1 MALTSNDPHN
11 LGEIARIVAI
21 GVKVQRRKN
30 RGKSTRA
37 LEKRAEEITAKAQ
50 AREDARRKK

>member
-11 LGEIARIVAI
+11 FSEIARIVAI
-21 GVKVQRRKN
+21 GEKLQRRKA

-37 LEKRAEEITAKAQ
+37 LETRAEEITVKAQ